1 MNDSH
6 PLFTF
11 NEVATHL
18 RVTPDTLQRLQ
29 QRFGQVLGADVDAAQ
44 SRYSSTDVAALV
56 TVQRLLEQG
65 YTDTEIVEFL
75 TPIHTEVEGSA
86 SALSPLPAVDALTT
100 VEDPQA
106 HSLPKTLADLLSAIA
121 SGQQA
126 VLNSQSTVRE
136 LVGTLVQDNFNLKIE
151 NRKLRERML
160 EMERA
165 LAEYQR
171 REETRKERMEGR
183 LRGLE
188 STVSALQQ
196 QVAQLIQVERQRTRR
211 RGWFG

>member
-1 MNDSH
+1 MDNTH
-6 PLFTF
+6 PLFTSA
-11 NEVATHL
+11 EVATHL
-18 RVTPDTLQRLQ
+18 RVTPDTLQRLR
-29 QRFGQVLGADVDAAQ
+29 QRFGQVLGTDVDSAHP
-44 SRYSSTDVAALV
+44 RYSSGDVATLV

-75 TPIHTEVEGSA
+75 TPVHMEVDGSA
-86 SALSPLPAVDALTT
+86 SALAPLSDGDHLTT
-100 VEDPQA
+100 ADDV
-106 HSLPKTLADLLSAIA
+106 HVSSLSKTLTDVLTVIA

-136 LVGTLVQDNFNLKIE
+136 LVGTLVQDNFNLKAE

-160 EMERA
+160 ELERA

-183 LRGLE
+183 VRGLE

>member
-1 MNDSH
+1 MNETH

-29 QRFGQVLGADVDAAQ
+29 QRFGQVLGTDVDAAL

-65 YTDTEIVEFL
+65 YTDSEIVEFL
-75 TPIHTEVEGSA
+75 TPVHMDVDSSA
-86 SALSPLPAVDALTT
+86 ALSPLPPTEALAP
-100 VEDPQA
+100 VEEPPA
-106 HSLPKTLADLLSAIA
+106 GSLPKTLADVLSAIA
-121 SGQQA
+121 NGQQA

-136 LVGTLVQDNFNLKIE
+136 LVGTLVQDNFNLKTE

-160 EMERA
+160 ELERA

-171 REETRKERMEGR
+171 REETRKERTEGR

-196 QVAQLIQVERQRTRR
+196 QVSQLIQVERQRTKR

>member
-1 MNDSH
+1 MDSSH
-6 PLFTF
+6 PVFTF
-11 NEVATHL
+11 SEVATQL
-18 RVTPDTLQRLQ
+18 RVTPDTLRRLQ
-29 QRFGQVLGADVDAAQ
+29 QRFGQVLGTDVDSAPP
-44 SRYSSTDVAALV
+44 RYSSTDLAALV

-75 TPIHTEVEGSA
+75 TPARTEVDGSA
-86 SALSPLPAVDALTT
+86 SALSPLTSGGQLATSEDA
-100 VEDPQA
+100 QA
-106 HSLPKTLADLLSAIA
+106 GALPKSLADVFSAIA
-121 SGQQA
+121 NGQQA

-136 LVGTLVQDNFNLKIE
+136 LVGTLVQDNFNLKTE

-160 EMERA
+160 ELERA